1 VGLQPPKLSTF
12 RIFVIN
18 LPLRGDSFAV
28 FLRNSQHLY
37 ASPGSFN
44 FFVVWSLSGDKQ
56 PSIFPLW
63 GIELSQLLCR
73 DDSTIVLVII
83 IIIII
88 IFPQIFNSPRG
99 ETTDRIKKVRGAKMG
114 RISSISMPSMVG
126 ILGRAPAVDEKCDFF
141 CFFCHALELRSL

>member
-1 VGLQPPKLSTF
+1 MGIQLQNCQNLEFCPRICPSGATRLHNFYAILSVCT
-12 RIFVIN
+12 RLYV
-18 LPLRGDSFAV
+18 PCK
-28 FLRNSQHLY
+28 FL
-37 ASPGSFN
+37 
-44 FFVVWSLSGDKQ
+44 VWSLSGDKQ